1 MQQMTCPHSPPVA
14 TLAEEPDRTRP
25 AFAQEPGKTGTGLR
39 RANFSQRET
48 GKNLV
53 DTVAKNSNRGGG
65 AVRSRPVRPRRT
77 AVLPEGHQGSRT
89 PVPFGDERQR
99 HRGRLQSLPN
109 YRSRG
114 AALDQ
119 GNPIY

>member
-14 TLAEEPDRTRP
+14 TSAEEPDRTRP

-65 AVRSRPVRPRRT
+65 TVGGGPGRPRRT
-77 AVLPEGHQGSRT
+77 AVLPEGHQGSRP
-89 PVPFGDERQR
+89 PVPFGDERQP
-99 HRGRLQSLPN
+99 HRVCPEGRPN
-109 YRSRG
+109 PGRPG

-119 GNPIY
+119 GNSIY